1 MKKENFIKKLKS
13 LNACEEA
20 IEFAKTKS
28 SWQEVYSECDR
39 GDWLLWLFAKTN
51 PDDVRLLIL
60 AKGKCAET
68 VKHLMKDERSIAAVE
83 AAIAYGQGKISKKEL
98 DKFTAA
104 AHTAHAA
111 AAAAAAFA
119 ATHAADTAYTHTA
132 AAHAAAAHAAAAY
145 SANAYS
151 AAAYSATRKEK
162 LKQAADIVRNVIK
175 IEQFNL

>member
-1 MKKENFIKKLKS
+1 MDKEKFIKKLKS

-68 VKHLMKDERSIAAVE
+68 VKHLMKDERSTAAVE
-83 AAIAYGQGKISKKEL
+83 AAISYGEGKISKKEL
-98 DKFTAA
+98 KEFATAA
-104 AHTAHAA
+104 HDAHDARAA
-111 AAAAAAFA
+111 IAF
-119 ATHAADTAYTHTA
+119 
-132 AAHAAAAHAAAAY
+132 AAAAHADTAAAY
-145 SANAYS
+145 AAFAAFAAADADADAYTVAE
-151 AAAYSATRKEK
+151 AAAYASTRKEK